1 MFPKDIQHAF
11 GFIDV
16 IGSGNV
22 PVGILIRPIPP
33 DGHLDSRVFPEAAE
47 VKKVNDYWYYIQ
59 DSKGKVLGYALNS
72 NTHCEG
78 IIGYGKQTPVMI
90 ITNKSGVIQKVA
102 LLTHSETLSYI
113 KLLENNGFFNLWNG
127 KKLKEAQ
134 KVELDGY
141 SGATVTAIAVQK
153 NVKYMLEKGSQIKP
167 TSR

>member
-1 MFPKDIQHAF
+1 M
-11 GFIDV
+11 
-16 IGSGNV
+16 
-22 PVGILIRPIPP
+22 
-33 DGHLDSRVFPEAAE
+33 
-47 VKKVNDYWYYIQ
+47 
-59 DSKGKVLGYALNS
+59 AL
-72 NTHCEG
+72 
-78 IIGYGKQTPVMI
+78 
-90 ITNKSGVIQKVA
+90 QKVA